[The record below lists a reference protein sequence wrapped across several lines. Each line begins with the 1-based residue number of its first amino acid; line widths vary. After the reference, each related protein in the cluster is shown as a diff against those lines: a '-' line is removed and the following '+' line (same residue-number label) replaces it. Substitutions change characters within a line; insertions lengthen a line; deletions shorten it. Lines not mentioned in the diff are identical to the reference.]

1 MNKIVLLGP
10 PGCGKGTQSKLL
22 VEEQKFYQLSTGDL
36 LREQTSNSNFK
47 YGLDFKRRAYSIGAF
62 YNSSNES
69 LGLRFNIFNFD
80 YSGLNKKF

>member
-1 MNKIVLLGP
+1 MGP
-10 PGCGKGTQSKLL
+10 CHSGS
-22 VEEQKFYQLSTGDL
+22 
-36 LREQTSNSNFK
+36 SNFK

-80 YSGLNKKF
+80 YSGLNKKFWQQKCILF